1 MLVSFSKLSF
11 AILGDDAEILYI
23 SSVVA
28 KADEVSGL
36 GEGVPGDVEPAGA
49 RQQLV
54 GVRRGLEEIHEAL
67 EQGWVLRA
75 DIGCLTAE
83 VLRTADATHQA
94 VHPAVAEARVHDDRA
109 DRDAC
114 RLQQHLAAI
123 GHVHHVL
130 QRRLVVGILVCL
142 DEFVQLKVRR

>member
-1 MLVSFSKLSF
+1 M
-11 AILGDDAEILYI
+11 A
-23 SSVVA
+23 
-28 KADEVSGL
+28 GL
-36 GEGVPGDVEPAGA
+36 GEGIPGDVEPGGA

-67 EQGWVLRA
+67 ELCWVLRA
-75 DIGCLTAE
+75 DIGSLTAE
-83 VLRTADATHQA
+83 VLRTADTTYQA
-94 VHPAVAEARVHDDRA
+94 IHPAVAEARVHDDWA
-109 DRDAC
+109 DRDTC

-142 DEFVQLKVRR
+142 DEFVQLKVGR